1 MTIHDYNNHY
11 NITSDIILQ
20 KMAGYDT
27 NNDIKRLY
35 KLLDELVG
43 KVTAHYKDQI
53 TSIVLFGSATTSE
66 WVRGKSDIDCIVL
79 VKDKTHTKEI
89 EQFLYDTLLEL
100 DKKYNLKLFDTCTSY
115 KKTQN
120 HMLNMILQAE
130 KFSMFGRP
138 FYVLSEDRID
148 ITNARITAIDDFKIY
163 VGTHV
168 LASLNLFFHRIK
180 STGKILYGKDITKE
194 FPTKIPNL
202 EKFKASLNALL
213 LLMMSFVIFPIDYR
227 FAFQHAVKANFWA
240 CDNSLF
246 ALEKP
251 LSNTESEIKEIEK
264 IFSNSDTEYILDVNH
279 LHQSMQYKRRK
290 DIGNL
295 SKLFIFKY
303 ILKTTKFV
311 MILYIMTLQKMFSS

>member
-1 MTIHDYNNHY
+1 MTDSK
-11 NITSDIILQ
+11 TDDL
-20 KMAGYDT
+20 K
-27 NNDIKRLY
+27 KLR
-35 KLLDELVG
+35 KLLDEFVG
-43 KVTAHYKDQI
+43 IVTSRYKNQI

-89 EQFLYDTLLEL
+89 ERFLYDTLFEL
-100 DKKYNLKLFDTCTSY
+100 DKKYNLKLSETCTNY

-120 HMLNMILQAE
+120 HMLNMILRVE

-138 FYVLSEDRID
+138 FYVLSENQID
-148 ITNARITAIDDFKIY
+148 IANARITAIDDFKIY
-163 VGTHV
+163 VGTHI
-168 LASLNLFFHRIK
+168 LASINLFFHRIK
-180 STGKILYGKDITKE
+180 STGKVLYGKDITKE

-213 LLMMSFVIFPIDYR
+213 LLTMSLVIFPIDYR

-240 CDNSLF
+240 CGNSLF

-251 LSNTESEIKEIEK
+251 LSNTESEIKEIEN
-264 IFSNSDTEYILDVNH
+264 IFSDSNSELILDVSH

-290 DIGNL
+290 DVGNL
-295 SKLFIFKY
+295 SRMFVFKY

-311 MILYIMTLQKMFSS
+311 MTLYLMTLQKMFSP

>member
-1 MTIHDYNNHY
+1 MTDSK
-11 NITSDIILQ
+11 TDDL
-20 KMAGYDT
+20 
-27 NNDIKRLY
+27 KRLR
-35 KLLDELVG
+35 KLLDEFVG
-43 KVTAHYKDQI
+43 IVTSRYKNQI

-79 VKDKTHTKEI
+79 VKDKTRTKEI

-100 DKKYNLKLFDTCTSY
+100 DKKYNLKLSDTCTSY

-120 HMLNMILQAE
+120 HMLNMILRVE

-138 FYVLSEDRID
+138 FYVLSEDQID
-148 ITNARITAIDDFKIY
+148 IANARITAIDDFKIY
-163 VGTHV
+163 VGTHI
-168 LASLNLFFHRIK
+168 LASINLFFHRIK
-180 STGKILYGKDITKE
+180 STGKVLYGKDITKE

-213 LLMMSFVIFPIDYR
+213 LLTMSLVIFPIDYK

-240 CDNSLF
+240 CGNSLF

-251 LSNTESEIKEIEK
+251 LSNTESEIKEIEN
-264 IFSNSDTEYILDVNH
+264 IFSDSNSELILDVSH

-290 DIGNL
+290 DVGNL
-295 SKLFIFKY
+295 SRMFVFKY

-311 MILYIMTLQKMFSS
+311 MTLYLMTLQKMLSS

>member
-1 MTIHDYNNHY
+1 
-11 NITSDIILQ
+11 
-20 KMAGYDT
+20 MANSEN
-27 NNDIKRLY
+27 NNDIKRLHR
-35 KLLDELVG
+35 LLDEMVG
-43 KVTAHYKDQI
+43 KVTSQYKDQI

-66 WVRGKSDIDCIVL
+66 WVKGKSDIDCIVL
-79 VKDKTHTKEI
+79 IRDKNYTKEI
-89 EQFLYDTLLEL
+89 EQFLYDALLEL
-100 DKKYNLKLFDTCTSY
+100 DKKYDLKLSDTCTSY

-120 HMLNMILQAE
+120 HALNIILKAE

-138 FYVLSEDRID
+138 FYVLSEDQID
-148 ITNARITAIDDFKIY
+148 ISNARITAIDDFKIY

-168 LASLNLFFHRIK
+168 LVSINLFFHRIK
-180 STGKILYGKDITKE
+180 STGKVLYGKDVREE
-194 FPTKIPNL
+194 FPKKIPNL

-251 LSNTESEIKEIEK
+251 LSNTESEIREIEK
-264 IFSNSDTEYILDVNH
+264 IFSDSNAEQILDVNH
-279 LHQSMQYKRRK
+279 LHQSIQYKK
-290 DIGNL
+290 YKEIGDL
-295 SKLFIFKY
+295 SKLFVFKY

-311 MILYIMTLQKMFSS
+311 MTLYLMTIQKIFSSILD

>member
-1 MTIHDYNNHY
+1 MR
-11 NITSDIILQ
+11 
-20 KMAGYDT
+20 DT
-27 NNDIKRLY
+27 KNANDIKRLQ

-43 KVTAHYKDQI
+43 KVTAQYKNQI

-66 WVRGKSDIDCIVL
+66 WVKGKSDIDCIVL
-79 VKDKTHTKEI
+79 VKDKKYTKEI

-100 DKKYNLKLFDTCTSY
+100 DRKYDLELSDTCTSY

-120 HMLNMILQAE
+120 HMLNMILRAE

-138 FYVLSEDRID
+138 FYVLSEDQID
-148 ITNARITAIDDFKIY
+148 IANARIISIDDLKIY

-168 LASLNLFFHRIK
+168 LASINLFFHRIK
-180 STGKILYGKDITKE
+180 STGKVLYGRDITEE

-213 LLMMSFVIFPIDYR
+213 LLTMSFVIFPIDSR

-251 LSNTESEIKEIEK
+251 LSNTESEIREIEK
-264 IFSNSDTEYILDVNH
+264 IFSDSDTEHILDVNH
-279 LHQSMQYKRRK
+279 LHQSMEYKRHK
-290 DIGNL
+290 ETGHL
-295 SKLFIFKY
+295 SKLFVLKY

-311 MILYIMTLQKMFSS
+311 MILYYMTLQKMFSS

>member
-1 MTIHDYNNHY
+1 
-11 NITSDIILQ
+11 
-20 KMAGYDT
+20 MANSEN
-27 NNDIKRLY
+27 NNDIKRLD

-43 KVTAHYKDQI
+43 KVTSQYKDQI

-66 WVRGKSDIDCIVL
+66 WIKGKSDIDCIVL
-79 VKDKTHTKEI
+79 IRDKNYTKEI

-100 DKKYNLKLFDTCTSY
+100 DKKYDLKLSDTCTSY

-120 HMLNMILQAE
+120 HALNIILKAE

-138 FYVLSEDRID
+138 FYVLSEDQID
-148 ITNARITAIDDFKIY
+148 ITNARITVIDDFKIY

-168 LASLNLFFHRIK
+168 IVSINLFFHRIK
-180 STGKILYGKDITKE
+180 STGKVLYGRNITKE
-194 FPTKIPNL
+194 FPKNIPNL

-251 LSNTESEIKEIEK
+251 LSNTESEIREIEK
-264 IFSNSDTEYILDVNH
+264 IFSDSNAEQILDVNH
-279 LHQSMQYKRRK
+279 LYQSMQYKK
-290 DIGNL
+290 HKETGNL
-295 SKLFIFKY
+295 SKLFVFKY

-311 MILYIMTLQKMFSS
+311 LTLYLMTIQKMFSS

>member
-1 MTIHDYNNHY
+1 MTDSK
-11 NITSDIILQ
+11 TDDL
-20 KMAGYDT
+20 
-27 NNDIKRLY
+27 KRLR
-35 KLLDELVG
+35 KLLDEFVG
-43 KVTAHYKDQI
+43 IVTFRYKNQI

-79 VKDKTHTKEI
+79 VKDKTCTKEI
-89 EQFLYDTLLEL
+89 ERFLYDTLLEL
-100 DKKYNLKLFDTCTSY
+100 DKKYNLKLSETCTSY

-120 HMLNMILQAE
+120 HMLNMILRVE

-138 FYVLSEDRID
+138 FYVLSEDQID
-148 ITNARITAIDDFKIY
+148 IANARITAIDDFKIY
-163 VGTHV
+163 VGTHI
-168 LASLNLFFHRIK
+168 LASINLFFHRIK
-180 STGKILYGKDITKE
+180 STGKVLYGKDITKE

-213 LLMMSFVIFPIDYR
+213 LLTMSLVIFPIDYK

-240 CDNSLF
+240 CGNSLF

-251 LSNTESEIKEIEK
+251 LSNTESEIKEIEN
-264 IFSNSDTEYILDVNH
+264 IFSDSNSELILDVSH

-290 DIGNL
+290 DVGNL
-295 SKLFIFKY
+295 SRMFVFKY

-311 MILYIMTLQKMFSS
+311 MTLYLMTLQKMFSS